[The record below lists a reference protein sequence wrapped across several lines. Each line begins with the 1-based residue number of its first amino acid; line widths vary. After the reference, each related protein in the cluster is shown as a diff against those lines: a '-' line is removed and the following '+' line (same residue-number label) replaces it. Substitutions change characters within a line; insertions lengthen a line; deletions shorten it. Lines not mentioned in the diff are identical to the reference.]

1 MTFPDDYETIASIE
15 WRYEAWEYDL
25 TEVYRRKDG
34 ALFYADDSG
43 CSCPTPFEFTTEADL
58 TPIRSLADWN
68 RYARGSLGDSESP
81 DLTRRDVQEA
91 TAAIRKHLA
100 APTTPTNEENNA

>member
-1 MTFPDDYETIASIE
+1 MTFPDDYETIAHIE
-15 WRYEAWEYDL
+15 WRYESWEYDQ

-34 ALFYADDSG
+34 ALFYAEDSG
-43 CSCPTPFEFTTEADL
+43 CSCPIPFEFTTEADL

-68 RYARGSLGDSESP
+68 RYARGGLGDSESP

-91 TAAIRKHLA
+91 TATIRKHLA
-100 APTTPTNEENNA
+100 APTTTNTEETA

>member
-1 MTFPDDYETIASIE
+1 MKFPDDYETIALVE
-15 WRYEAWEYDL
+15 WRYESWEYDM

-34 ALFYADDSG
+34 ALFYAEDSG

-68 RYARGSLGDSESP
+68 RYARGNLGDSSSP
-81 DLTRRDVQEA
+81 DATHRDITEA
-91 TAAIRKHLA
+91 TKAIREHLGVFTIA
-100 APTTPTNEENNA
+100 KEPR